1 MTLNELSILKNGVL
15 DATEAYVDA
24 RLENLPFAKTEIGV
38 VSGVYIEKTISG
50 IKTLIPVT
58 VNTPISNDKLLH
70 TVRVGSSN
78 RYKEY
83 KNVLSV
89 GNIEYEIGAVVF
101 IIVPNGQYSNSFI
114 MGKLDTSP
122 VNVNGGELHIGKMP
136 SIIDGKE
143 YYFNVDKQGNVEML
157 KGSLKYNY
165 NDTLQD
171 YSFIVDK
178 NGIKSGINGT
188 SPSDK
193 DWFFKL
199 DNQGNV
205 KIEHGSIKLGKIN
218 TTKYRFEVD
227 DNGNITRR
235 DANGKEIFKVD
246 DTGVEISGYLEDGA
260 FNSSTRSNRTKIDG
274 SHIETGYIRSSNLS
288 GQTTLSDY
296 NAKFTTKGT
305 IIDLTDGFISSRKFY
320 IDKDGNAKFAGELS
334 APTGSIA
341 GFTIDSNELTYKESG
356 SDGVT
361 KIKGDQFYI
370 SSFAQHSSTK
380 GHKTTIGLDTSVN
393 NERLYITND
402 GDAEIV
408 VGNQAG
414 WDAHGNYVNPKNGY
428 YTALRPTAIHQ
439 RNSYGTC
446 IIPEDVIKFLS
457 NLADNNLNDLEI
469 KMSPNGNDVLFRSKS
484 TGKQNDIILF

>member
-165 NDTLQD
+165 NNTLQD

-260 FNSSTRSNRTKIDG
+260 FNTSTRSNRTKIDG
-274 SHIETGYIRSSNLS
+274 THIQTGYIISGNLS
-288 GQTTLSDY
+288 GQSSFADY
-296 NAKFTTKGT
+296 DGKFTKLGTVIGLDKGFLSSKQFYIKSNGDVHFKGT
-305 IIDLTDGFISSRKFY
+305 IDADAGGTIGPWTINNSYLTATVDGYSAYISPAKMHLLSKDNGWQQVCFNPKRNRCYLSGIDLY
-320 IDKDGNAKFAGELS
+320 LDGNSGDLNGD
-334 APTGSIA
+334 TH
-341 GFTIDSNELTYKESG
+341 SNG
-356 SDGVT
+356 
-361 KIKGDQFYI
+361 
-370 SSFAQHSSTK
+370 SSFLRLTTSGISHNDKHWIDENGFHFLDNCQGYGIEKLTIRVHDNFIELGNLNSNK
-380 GHKTTIGLDTSVN
+380 WTTIFLN
-393 NERLYITND
+393 N
-402 GDAEIV
+402 
-408 VGNQAG
+408 
-414 WDAHGNYVNPKNGY
+414 
-428 YTALRPTAIHQ
+428 
-439 RNSYGTC
+439 
-446 IIPEDVIKFLS
+446 
-457 NLADNNLNDLEI
+457 
-469 KMSPNGNDVLFRSKS
+469 
-484 TGKQNDIILF
+484 